1 MELKRY
7 HSGVIFNEPVAICLG
22 CFDGIHQGHQ
32 ALLKTTQQL
41 AKEHHL
47 LSACLSF
54 EPYPKH
60 FFAKKFGKPILPRL
74 MRFRDKCQALSD
86 LCLDRF
92 VVCSFNDALA
102 QLSAKAFVNDI
113 LVNGIKARCVVV
125 GEDFRFGVKREAGV
139 SELIAL
145 CKEQG
150 VSVTVVS
157 DVLVNQERVSSTD
170 LREALQ
176 EGDLDSVKHV
186 LGRDYSVSGCV
197 RRGQARGRQIGFPT
211 ANVHMPPNTLP
222 MVGVFVVELIRADG
236 SIVPGVANVGPQP
249 TVDQYQTRLEVHGL
263 DFEGDLYHEQVQVR
277 FLKHLR
283 GVMRFSGLDA
293 LKAQIALDK
302 AAAEDYFRLETGTA

>member
-1 MELKRY
+1 MQLMRY
-7 HSGVIFNEPVAICLG
+7 HPGVSFHEPVAVCLG

-32 ALLKTTQQL
+32 ALLKTTQEL
-41 AKEHHL
+41 AKQHHL

-60 FFAKKFGKPILPRL
+60 FFAKKFGQGILPRL
-74 MRFRDKCQALSD
+74 MRFRDKYKALSD
-86 LCLDRF
+86 VGMDRF

-102 QLSAKAFVNDI
+102 QLSAKAFVNDV
-113 LVNGIKARCVVV
+113 LVNGVKARCVVV

-139 SELIAL
+139 EELIEL
-145 CKEQG
+145 CKERG
-150 VSVTVVS
+150 VSVTVMP
-157 DVLVNQERVSSTD
+157 DVVVDQERVSSTR

-176 EGDLDSVKHV
+176 AGDLESVKHV

-197 RRGQARGRQIGFPT
+197 RHGQARGRQIGFPT

-222 MVGVFVVELIRADG
+222 MAGVFVVELIRADG

-249 TVDQYQTRLEVHGL
+249 TVDQYQARLEVHGL
-263 DFEGDLYHEQVQVR
+263 DFEDDLYNEQVQVR

-283 GVMRFSGLDA
+283 GVLRFSGLDA
-293 LKAQIALDK
+293 LKAQIAQDK
-302 AAAEDYFRLETGTA
+302 AAAEDYFTSE